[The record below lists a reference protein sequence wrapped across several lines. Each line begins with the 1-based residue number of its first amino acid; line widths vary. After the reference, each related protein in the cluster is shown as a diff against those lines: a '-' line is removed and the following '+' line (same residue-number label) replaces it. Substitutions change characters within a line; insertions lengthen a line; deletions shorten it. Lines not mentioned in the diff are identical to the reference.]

1 MKNCY
6 ILFFQGATYVY
17 LFKMEVMNF
26 EAEDKNTNNNDQS
39 VVSDHEG
46 QNFDD
51 ESSQDFIDNSQK
63 EDQSLSFFYRF
74 VKQTCDPAVAVN
86 NDSGHF
92 LTCVICS
99 LRCFDLLTEST
110 MNLTN
115 LITTKNE
122 QKN

>member
-51 ESSQDFIDNSQK
+51 ESSQDFIFIIAK
-63 EDQSLSFFYRF
+63 R
-74 VKQTCDPAVAVN
+74 K
-86 NDSGHF
+86 
-92 LTCVICS
+92 I
-99 LRCFDLLTEST
+99 
-110 MNLTN
+110 NL
-115 LITTKNE
+115 
-122 QKN
+122 